1 MPIGLLGAAAIGG
14 GATLL
19 SGLFGASSAKSAA
32 KTQAKATMAGIEE
45 QRRQYDN
52 MQALLSPYVSAG
64 TGALS
69 SMSALSGASGADAQA
84 KAIAAIEGGEEYKS
98 LTAQGENAIL
108 QNAAATGGLRGGNIQ
123 GALAQFRPALLSS
136 LINQKYSQYS
146 GLAQMGQASAAG
158 VGSAGLQTGTNIA
171 QLLQQQGAAQ
181 AGGQMA
187 TAQALQAFP
196 NAVMSGLGLYAGLGG
211 TF

>member
-1 MPIGLLGAAAIGG
+1 MLPILGASLIGG

-32 KTQAKATMAGIEE
+32 KTQAEASMAGIAE
-45 QRRQYDN
+45 QRRQFDA
-52 MQALLSPYVSAG
+52 MQKLLSPYVSAG

-84 KAIAAIEGGEEYKS
+84 KAIAAIEGGSEYKA

-108 QNAAATGGLRGGNIQ
+108 QNAAATGGLRGGNTQ

-171 QLLQQQGAAQ
+171 SLLQQQGAAQ
-181 AGGQMA
+181 AVGQLA
-187 TAQALQAFP
+187 TGQALQSIP